1 MRTTLRRLAIAIL
14 PLAVS
19 AVLSPASAEAR
30 PAPDR
35 QTAYYLVKAGKLN
48 FLRQLALS
56 GRATMIEPSL
66 PRLLD
71 EYKSIR
77 IDGADLR
84 TYLRN
89 VDPKSP
95 FDPALDPLLA
105 TPEYRAALA
114 EVRRLPTYPKLLR
127 LLKRSVND

>member
-1 MRTTLRRLAIAIL
+1 MRTTLRRLATATL
-14 PLAVS
+14 PLAVF
-19 AVLSPASAEAR
+19 AVLSPAPAEAR

-66 PRLLD
+66 PRLVD

-84 TYLRN
+84 TYLRKI
-89 VDPKSP
+89 DPRSP
-95 FDPALDPLLA
+95 ADPALDPLVA
-105 TPEYRAALA
+105 NPDYQAALA
-114 EVRRLPTYPKLLR
+114 EVRRLPTYPKLMR
-127 LLKRSVND
+127 LLKRHVNR

>member
-1 MRTTLRRLAIAIL
+1 MRRLALAIL
-14 PLAVS
+14 PLAVF
-19 AVLSPASAEAR
+19 AAMSPASADAR
-30 PAPDR
+30 PSPDR

-48 FLRQLALS
+48 FFQQLALS

-66 PRLLD
+66 PRILD

-77 IDGADLR
+77 IDGVDLK

-95 FDPALDPLLA
+95 ADPALDPLLA
-105 TPEYRAALA
+105 NPDYRAGLA
-114 EVRRLPTYPKLLR
+114 EVRALPTYPKLLR
-127 LLKRSVND
+127 LLKRHVN